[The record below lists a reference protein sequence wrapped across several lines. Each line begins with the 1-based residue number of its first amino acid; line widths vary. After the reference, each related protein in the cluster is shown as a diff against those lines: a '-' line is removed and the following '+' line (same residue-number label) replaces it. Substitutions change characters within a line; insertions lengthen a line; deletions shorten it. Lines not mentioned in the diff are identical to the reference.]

1 MKVIGLC
8 GGSGSGKG
16 MVALYLSEYG
26 YKHIDTDA
34 VYHRITSYLS
44 PCVKELSDAFGT
56 SIIKNGRLDRAE
68 LFKLVFTEDKTG
80 LKRGVLNSIT
90 HKHIL
95 ERTQAL
101 IEQYRNDG
109 VVGVLVDAPLLFESG
124 FDKLCS
130 SVICVIANEN
140 IRIERIMARDRISRE
155 KAFVRVRSQ
164 LPSDYLM
171 ERSEYCIVNNG
182 TAGELEREVALL
194 VEKLNNKE
202 N

>member
-44 PCVKELSDAFGT
+44 PCVKELSDEFGM

-68 LFKLVFTEDKTG
+68 LFRIVFTEDKTG
-80 LKRGVLNSIT
+80 LKRGRLNSIT

-95 ERTQAL
+95 ERTRAL
-101 IEQYRNDG
+101 IEQYRTDG
-109 VVGVLVDAPLLFESG
+109 APAVLVDAPLLFESG

-130 SVICVIANEN
+130 SVICVVADEN
-140 IRIERIMARDRISRE
+140 IRIKRIMERDGISRD

-164 LPSDYLM
+164 LPSDYLT
-171 ERSEYCIVNNG
+171 ERSDYCIVNNG
-182 TAGELEREVALL
+182 TAEELMHAVAQLA
-194 VEKLNNKE
+194 EKLNKKE

>member
-16 MVALYLSEYG
+16 MVALFMSEYG

-44 PCVKELSDAFGT
+44 PCVKELCDEFGM
-56 SIIKNGRLDRAE
+56 SIVKSGRLDRAE
-68 LFKLVFTEDKTG
+68 LFRIVFAEDKTG
-80 LKRGVLNSIT
+80 LLRGRLNAIT

-95 ERTQAL
+95 ERTNAL
-101 IEQYRNDG
+101 IEQYRNEG
-109 VVGVLVDAPLLFESG
+109 AKGVLVDAPLLFESG

-130 SVICVIANEN
+130 SVICVIADEN
-140 IRIERIMARDRISRE
+140 IRIQRIMERDGISRD
-155 KAFVRVRSQ
+155 KAFVRIRSQ
-164 LPSDYLM
+164 LPADYLM
-171 ERSEYCIVNNG
+171 ERADYCIMNNG
-182 TAGELEREVALL
+182 RAEDLEREVASLA
-194 VEKLNNKE
+194 EKLNEKE